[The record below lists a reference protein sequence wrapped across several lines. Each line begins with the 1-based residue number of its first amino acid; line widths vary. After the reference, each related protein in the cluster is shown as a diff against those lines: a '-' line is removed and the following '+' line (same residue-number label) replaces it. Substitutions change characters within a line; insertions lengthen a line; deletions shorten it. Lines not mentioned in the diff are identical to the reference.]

1 VVGRLSHRSRFA
13 LAPSDLS
20 RVQVQTLR
28 NPPDSNASPPP
39 CQWPMTWA
47 PIQYVGQAKNQVRT
61 DREFVEATLGTAS
74 RNHQGVA
81 NRARE
86 FLEMSKATT
95 NR

>member
-1 VVGRLSHRSRFA
+1 
-13 LAPSDLS
+13 
-20 RVQVQTLR
+20 
-28 NPPDSNASPPP
+28 
-39 CQWPMTWA
+39 MTWA